1 MHVTSCIERAS
12 TVGRRVEAAGIE
24 RRSASK
30 GVVLKADAAAT
41 RVATRATATLT
52 CIEWIPATFGALP
65 KVCCSRLMAAPP
77 GDDRLRAV
85 RDSTEWVC
93 ARAQHVRL
101 DRKAL
106 SALASELA
114 AHRHKLCAGTPLAC
128 GEAASMGGD
137 VGWGDNI
144 HFVGSEEA
152 TLEYLLVTDALN
164 FCFWP
169 SGGQWEY
176 EDLSLA
182 LKAAVEAD
190 SAALHATNLAA
201 MDEERLQALL
211 GGRRLPDMPTRV
223 RHLRE
228 VGAGLLANWGGSA
241 AALVR
246 GCNGS
251 ARTLVDT
258 VVSFFPGFQDHVD
271 FHGKQVYTC
280 TA

>member
-1 MHVTSCIERAS
+1 
-12 TVGRRVEAAGIE
+12 
-24 RRSASK
+24 
-30 GVVLKADAAAT
+30 
-41 RVATRATATLT
+41 
-52 CIEWIPATFGALP
+52 
-65 KVCCSRLMAAPP
+65 MAAPP
-77 GDDRLRAV
+77 ADDRLRAV

-106 SALASELA
+106 SEMASELA
-114 AHRHKLCAGTPLAC
+114 AHGHKLCAGTPLAC
-128 GEAASMGGD
+128 GDGASMGGD
-137 VGWGDNI
+137 VGWGDDI

-152 TLEYLLVTDALN
+152 TLEYLLVMDALN

-211 GGRRLPDMPTRV
+211 GGRQLPDMPTRV

-228 VGAGLLANWGGSA
+228 VGAGLLAEWGGSA
-241 AALVR
+241 AAMVR

-271 FHGKQVYTC
+271 FQGKQVYTC
-280 TA
+280 TAFERGRERGGERECQRSARA